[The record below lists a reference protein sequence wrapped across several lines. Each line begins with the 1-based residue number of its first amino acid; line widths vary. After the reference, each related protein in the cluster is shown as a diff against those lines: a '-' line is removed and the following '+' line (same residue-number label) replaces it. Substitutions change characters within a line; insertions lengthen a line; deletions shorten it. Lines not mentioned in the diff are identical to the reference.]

1 MNPSVAT
8 IPASVTI
15 PAGQTS
21 ATFNVS
27 TTSMAATT
35 YVSIDANYQTVI
47 YPIGAGTLTV
57 TS

>member
-1 MNPSVAT
+1 
-8 IPASVTI
+8 
-15 PAGQTS
+15 
-21 ATFNVS
+21 
-27 TTSMAATT
+27 MAATT